1 MPSVSFQRTFALHPL
16 VIWHMHTRSASRAS
30 SRCQSILLLFLAIW
44 FVGPPPSIHP
54 ETLQGVPAGPP
65 PSETCTAH
73 APVTNECVEA
83 GLRRRRELLRAE
95 AAFQVNSPATHLTLA
110 EILTQQGDP
119 NGAIEEYRAAIQL
132 DPDLAGAFQGM
143 GAVYLDQHQWKQA
156 EEMLERSAQLESGNS
171 QTEYWLGRSRLA
183 QQKFHEAQQAFST
196 ATRLNPYDA
205 EAFSDLGLTYM
216 AQGQPTNAIKALRQA
231 IGLRPD
237 YSEAHSRL
245 ELVDAFKHNQDQL
258 VLETAKIL
266 HLLFRRE

>member
-1 MPSVSFQRTFALHPL
+1 MLWDMHPCFLSRT
-16 VIWHMHTRSASRAS
+16 S
-30 SRCQSILLLFLAIW
+30 SCYQSILLLFL
-44 FVGPPPSIHP
+44 VGWIVSPPPSLRP
-54 ETLQGVPAGPP
+54 EVLQIVPASSP

-83 GLRRRRELLRAE
+83 GLRMRREALRAQ
-95 AAFQVNSPATHLTLA
+95 AAFQANTPATHLKLA
-110 EILTQQGDP
+110 EILNQQGDP

-143 GAVYLDQHQWKQA
+143 GAVYLDQREWKQA
-156 EEMLERSAQLESGNS
+156 EEMLDRAAQLESGNS

-216 AQGQPTNAIKALRQA
+216 AQGQPTQAINALRQA

-237 YSEAHSRL
+237 YSEAHFRL
-245 ELVDAFKHNQDQL
+245 ELVEAFKLNQDQL
-258 VLETAKIL
+258 VIETAKIV